1 MNGHSRIRLSL
12 SAVAII
18 GVLMVFGQTSAFAQF
33 AEPQGNGATPAQ
45 LGSFL
50 LFGGAYQQ
58 VEPLLDFVPVSAVSL
73 INGPVAAHVRMVTL
87 PFPRQECWS
96 M

>member
-1 MNGHSRIRLSL
+1 MNGHSRIRPSL

-50 LFGGAYQQ
+50 LFADSPGFSGKIT
-58 VEPLLDFVPVSAVSL
+58 D
-73 INGPVAAHVRMVTL
+73 H
-87 PFPRQECWS
+87 
-96 M
+96 

>member
-1 MNGHSRIRLSL
+1 MNGHSRIRLSP

-18 GVLMVFGQTSAFAQF
+18 GVL
-33 AEPQGNGATPAQ
+33 PAQ